1 MLSRQLFRNWK
12 RSTPATGA
20 DACQNR
26 VGVRERRGLRGP
38 IAIAV
43 ALVLSLGL
51 AACSS
56 DSGGDEAAR
65 AAPAAADFPSAE
77 GKSIEQLFNEGN
89 PTELVVAP
97 AASVFEVGTNRYPF
111 GVFEVD
117 QTQVDD
123 AEVAL
128 YFAKSPTSPV
138 EGPLPAKVES
148 LETKPAFTSKGS
160 EAPGEARSYYVVDE
174 VEFNRAGPWFAV
186 AMLKTA
192 DGFESSRIPSPT
204 VGNSPNVASVGEQ
217 APRISTP
224 TAASVGGDLSKIDTR
239 QPPSSMHDAD
249 FKDVVGKKSV
259 VLLFATPAFCVSR
272 VCGPAVDVTEQVKAE
287 SGDEVQFIHME
298 VYNENDP
305 TKGLRPQLSAFGL
318 LTEPWVFFIGS
329 DGKVKERVEGAIG
342 LRELT
347 EGVERLKASEAEGS
361 A

>member
-1 MLSRQLFRNWK
+1 MFRTDSRWVRLLAAVLLSAML
-12 RSTPATGA
+12 G
-20 DACQNR
+20 
-26 VGVRERRGLRGP
+26 
-38 IAIAV
+38 
-43 ALVLSLGL
+43 LGL

-65 AAPAAADFPSAE
+65 SAPAAADFPSAE
-77 GKSIEQLFNEGN
+77 DKTIEEIFNEGN

-97 AASVFEVGTNRYPF
+97 AAATFEVGTNRYPF

-128 YFAKSPTSPV
+128 YFAKSPQSPV

-148 LETKPAFTSKGS
+148 LETKPAFTSLSS

-186 AMLKTA
+186 AMIKTD

-204 VGNSPNVASVGEQ
+204 VGNSPNVAAVGEA

-239 QPPSSMHDAD
+239 QPPSSMHDVD
-249 FKDVVGKKSV
+249 FKDVVGEKPI
-259 VLLFATPAFCVSR
+259 VLLFATPAFCQSR

-287 SGDEVQFIHME
+287 TGDDVQFIHME
-298 VYNENDP
+298 VFNENDP
-305 TKGLRPQLSAFGL
+305 SKGVRPQMSAFGL
-318 LTEPWVFFIGS
+318 ETEPWVFFIGS
-329 DGKVKERVEGAIG
+329 DGKVKERIEGAIG

-347 EGVERLKASEAEGS
+347 EGVERLKAAEGGGS
-361 A
+361 EGPA

>member
-1 MLSRQLFRNWK
+1 MLSLRK
-12 RSTPATGA
+12 ST
-20 DACQNR
+20 
-26 VGVRERRGLRGP
+26 LRGAL
-38 IAIAV
+38 ILV
-43 ALVLSLGL
+43 ATLFLGAGL

-65 AAPAAADFPSAE
+65 AAPSAGDFPSAE
-77 GKSIEQLFNEGN
+77 GKTIEQVFNEGS
-89 PTELVVAP
+89 PTDLVVAP

-128 YFAKSPTSPV
+128 YFAKSPQSPV

-174 VEFNRAGPWFAV
+174 VEFNRAGPWLAI
-186 AMLKTA
+186 AMLKTG

-204 VGNSPNVASVGEQ
+204 VGQFPGVASVGDP
-217 APRISTP
+217 APRVSTP

-239 QPPSSMHDAD
+239 QPPSSMHDVD
-249 FKDVVGKKSV
+249 FKDVVGKKPV

-287 SGDEVQFIHME
+287 SGDEVEFIHME
-298 VYNENDP
+298 VYNDNDP
-305 TKGLRPQLSAFGL
+305 TKGLRPQLREFGL
-318 LTEPWVFFIGS
+318 QTEPWVFFIGS
-329 DGKVKERVEGAIG
+329 DGKIKERIEGAVG

-347 EGVERLKASEAEGS
+347 EGVERLKASEADGS
-361 A
+361 GGGTSG

>member
-1 MLSRQLFRNWK
+1 MFSTDSR
-12 RSTPATGA
+12 
-20 DACQNR
+20 R
-26 VGVRERRGLRGP
+26 VR
-38 IAIAV
+38 
-43 ALVLSLGL
+43 ALAAALLAAMFAFGL
-51 AACSS
+51 AACGS

-65 AAPAAADFPSAE
+65 AAPSESDFPSSD
-77 GKSIEQLFNEGN
+77 GKTIEEVFNEGN
-89 PTELVVAP
+89 PTDLVVAP

-128 YFAKSPTSPV
+128 YFAKSPQSPV

-204 VGNSPNVASVGEQ
+204 VGQFPGVASVGDP

-224 TAASVGGDLSKIDTR
+224 TAASVGGDISKIDTL
-239 QPPSSMHDAD
+239 QPPSSMHDLD
-249 FKDVVGKKSV
+249 FKDVVGEKPT
-259 VLLFATPAFCVSR
+259 VLLFATPAFCQSR

-287 SGDEVQFIHME
+287 TGDDVQFLHME
-298 VYNENDP
+298 VFNENDP
-305 TKGLRPQLSAFGL
+305 SKGIRPQMAAFGL
-318 LTEPWVFFIGS
+318 RTEPWVFYIGS
-329 DGKVKERVEGAIG
+329 DGKIKERVEGAIG

-347 EGVERLKASEAEGS
+347 EGVERLKASEADATGAAS
-361 A
+361 